1 LIEGRVT
8 DEGVPTI
15 EIDVGSQRRKA
26 IIDTGF
32 NGELELP
39 ERLRS
44 HVNPQFVGRVTSLL
58 AANRRIEEDVFLVDF
73 PFDGR
78 VIRAQATFADGDE
91 ILIGTRLLRN
101 HRLRIDFPARTVAL
115 ETPDVAASDRD
126 PPPVA

>member
-1 LIEGRVT
+1 MIEGRVT

-15 EIDVGSQRRKA
+15 KIHVGLQWYEA

-44 HVNPQFVGRVTSLL
+44 LVNPQLVGRVTSLL
-58 AANRRIEEDVFLVDF
+58 AANQRVEEDVYLVDF

-78 VIRAQATFADGDE
+78 TIRAQATFADGDE
-91 ILIGTRLLRN
+91 ILIGTGLLQN
-101 HRLRIDFPARTVAL
+101 YRLRIDFPARSVAL
-115 ETPDVAASDRD
+115 ETANAADRS
-126 PPPVA
+126 AE